1 MYLPLRNA
9 IETYQILVISAG
21 GVPMI
26 TAVPSQLS
34 GSSSIC
40 RLDMRESVTVARSF
54 GFRDMGDDSRGFVRA
69 QCAVIVEMMLVTCLV
84 GVHAPVVI
92 DVFVD
97 GSTIR
102 LSGCGDGHG

>member
-1 MYLPLRNA
+1 
-9 IETYQILVISAG
+9 
-21 GVPMI
+21 MI

-69 QCAVIVEMMLVTCLV
+69 QCAVVVEMVLMTCLV
-84 GVHAPVVI
+84 GVHAPVVV